1 VWCIFL
7 GFFPPDLHRFPI
19 KRGCRYKVTHSGCRE
34 EFDYYYGF
42 AVDVCVCDSDFCNH
56 GCRLMAYSWLSLVI
70 VIAVLL
76 LWVFGLYNVAIWLVT
91 GVSALSD
98 AVFGVVLTLSRPIT
112 LLLYG
117 RWCFYSEW
125 YCFRNIVTLSTCVSA
140 RLLTICINQCVVIL
154 LLV

>member
-1 VWCIFL
+1 MNYKL
-7 GFFPPDLHRFPI
+7 GTILVTSCYIISVILSWSPTVVSGIRCYLCQHCNDPYRPRKDKFYLDRRRDFFGMREDRFFQCKDAALCYKTIPKEDEDMGVYLHRFPI

-76 LWVFGLYNVAIWLVT
+76 L
-91 GVSALSD
+91 
-98 AVFGVVLTLSRPIT
+98 
-112 LLLYG
+112 
-117 RWCFYSEW
+117 
-125 YCFRNIVTLSTCVSA
+125 
-140 RLLTICINQCVVIL
+140 
-154 LLV
+154 